1 MSSTSSPSLVFMH
14 TSPSHIA
21 TFNHL
26 RDELAPAWNIGH
38 VVREDLLCAVRK
50 AGQVTTA
57 VEIKLG
63 EALHKIA
70 SAGAKR
76 IVCTCSTL
84 GGVAERTQIE
94 GAKVMRIDRP
104 MVREAAAIGGRIA
117 VCAVLSETVGPT
129 MSLVDEEVTRI
140 GHAADV
146 QSHIFDGAW
155 EDFRAGR
162 QQDYYEGIAA
172 RLRAVARDADVVVL
186 AQASMAPAA
195 DLCTDLN
202 VPILS
207 SPVTGFVAAVSHS

>member
-1 MSSTSSPSLVFMH
+1 MSSTSGPSLVFMH

-21 TFNHL
+21 TFDRL
-26 RDELAPAWNIGH
+26 RDQLAPARTIGH

-63 EALHKIA
+63 EALTKIA
-70 SAGAKR
+70 EAGAKR

-84 GGVAERTQIE
+84 GGVAERAHIE
-94 GAKVMRIDRP
+94 GAKVLRIDRP
-104 MVREAAAIGGRIA
+104 MVRQAVAIGGRVA
-117 VCAVLSETVGPT
+117 VCAVLAETVGPT
-129 MSLVDEEVTRI
+129 LALVDEEVTRI

-195 DLCTDLN
+195 DLCRDLD

-207 SPVTGFVAAVSHS
+207 SPETGFVAALT

>member
-21 TFNHL
+21 TFDHL
-26 RDELAPAWNIGH
+26 RDRLAPARNIGH

-57 VEIKLG
+57 VEIKLD

-70 SAGAKR
+70 EAGGKR

-84 GGVAERTQIE
+84 GGVAERTQID
-94 GAKVMRIDRP
+94 GAKILRIDRP
-104 MVREAAAIGGRIA
+104 MVRQAASIGGQVA
-117 VCAVLSETVGPT
+117 VCAVLAETVGPT
-129 MSLVDEEVTRI
+129 LALVDEEMTR
-140 GHAADV
+140 GGRTADIR
-146 QSHIFDGAW
+146 SHVFDGAW
-155 EDFRAGR
+155 DDFRAGR
-162 QQDYYEGIAA
+162 QQDYYQGIAD
-172 RLRAVARDADVVVL
+172 RLRTVAEDADVIVL

-195 DLCTDLN
+195 DLCCDID

-207 SPVTGFVAAVSHS
+207 SPVTGFVAALT

>member
-1 MSSTSSPSLVFMH
+1 MPSTSDPSLVFMH

-21 TFNHL
+21 TFNQL
-26 RDELAPAWNIGH
+26 RDQIAPGRAIGH

-63 EALHKIA
+63 EALQKIA
-70 SAGAKR
+70 AAGGRR

-84 GGVAERTQIE
+84 GGVAERVPIE
-94 GAKVMRIDRP
+94 GARVMRIDRP
-104 MVREAAAIGGRIA
+104 MVREAVAIGGRIA

-129 MSLVDEEVTRI
+129 LALVDEEMARAGRPSEVRSY
-140 GHAADV
+140 V
-146 QSHIFDGAW
+146 FEGAW

-162 QQDYYEGIAA
+162 QQDYYQGIAD
-172 RLRAVARDADVVVL
+172 RLREVACDADVIVL

-195 DLCTDLN
+195 DLCVDLE

-207 SPVTGFVAAVSHS
+207 SPMTGFVAALT